1 MEKELIAKT
10 ANDQDV
16 YLNDETMEHILSAHP
31 DMTKDLIAEAI
42 EKIHFE
48 HGTEFT
54 RHSEAVDM
62 GRIVG
67 KSSITTLKPE
77 DQPVKLHRTGRD
89 GDSNI
94 LFKNEKED
102 TNLVF
107 IAMGYIPDQGVYLF
121 TAAFGPDAPREP
133 FEEMSP
139 EERAVS
145 EAFWN
150 EHAIVVTPE
159 EEDQIIDD
167 EDKEHDNDGDRGDD
181 GDDIGDD
188 DPGDIGD

>member
-1 MEKELIAKT
+1 
-10 ANDQDV
+10 
-16 YLNDETMEHILSAHP
+16 
-31 DMTKDLIAEAI
+31 
-42 EKIHFE
+42 
-48 HGTEFT
+48 
-54 RHSEAVDM
+54 M

-102 TNLVF
+102 TSLVF

-150 EHAIVVTPE
+150 EHAIIVTPE
-159 EEDQIIDD
+159 EEDQIID
-167 EDKEHDNDGDRGDD
+167 NIGDG
-181 GDDIGDD
+181 DIGDD
-188 DPGDIGD
+188 DPGDIGG